1 MAMGYPK
8 VLVDGLDL
16 DEPSIDPAR
25 TNAAEAGVTDRVSF
39 EVRDAADPALRGK
52 YGGLTVR

>member
-1 MAMGYPK
+1 MGYPK

-52 YGGLTVR
+52 YGGLTIR